1 MLVAQGRFW
10 NASLQRKART
20 VRIQL
25 ESERLPEDLAELR
38 DFRVEIAL
46 ERWQRLVRTVYS
58 DRKLLGGV
66 LLEAAHPEELLSRVI
81 ATDRLA
87 IELQRIVVDATIA
100 LVEAEALEIAP
111 ASAEEGT

>member
-1 MLVAQGRFW
+1 MLLAQGRYW
-10 NASLQRKART
+10 NATLQRKTRAA
-20 VRIQL
+20 RIQI
-25 ESERLPEDLAELR
+25 ESENLPEDLGELR
-38 DFRVEIAL
+38 EFRIEIAL
-46 ERWQRLVRTVYS
+46 ERWQRLVRTVYN

-111 ASAEEGT
+111 TATEEGV